1 MKDAFIEVGRVVGTH
16 GVRGGIK
23 VKSFSG
29 DPSGLLAVTRVRLR
43 RETHR
48 GEREER
54 DFERGTA
61 QRVRGCAV
69 LSLEG
74 IGSPEEAAAWL
85 GATVHVRRE
94 DLPPPAED
102 EYYWADLVGCEVVDA
117 FGSRIGTV
125 ARVEPGPAHDWLAV
139 RRGGGGGAGGE
150 EAYLPVVEAFIR
162 KVDVAGRRIVVSPP
176 EGWD

>member
-16 GVRGGIK
+16 GVRGKIK
-23 VKSFSG
+23 VSLFSG
-29 DPSGLLAVTRVRLR
+29 DPSSLMAVPRVRLR
-43 RETHR
+43 REALQE
-48 GEREER
+48 GPEER
-54 DFERGTA
+54 DFELSSA

-74 IGSPEEAAAWL
+74 IGSPREAAAWH
-85 GATVHVRRE
+85 GARVCARRE

-102 EYYWADLVGCEVVDA
+102 EYYWTDLIGCEVVDT

-139 RRGGGGGAGGE
+139 RRVGAGGGGEE
-150 EAYLPVVEAFIR
+150 EALLPVVEAFIR
-162 KVDVAGRRIVVSPP
+162 EVDVAGRRIVASPP
-176 EGWD
+176 EGW